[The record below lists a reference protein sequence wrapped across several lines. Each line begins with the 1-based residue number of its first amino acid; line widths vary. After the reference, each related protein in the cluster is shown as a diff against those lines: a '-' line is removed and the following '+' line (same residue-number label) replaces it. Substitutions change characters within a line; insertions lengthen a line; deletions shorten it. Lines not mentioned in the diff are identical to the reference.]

1 LITVIYK
8 QGGNMSTNY
17 ILISIR
23 IASVFSVLFFLTAC
37 NSDDNGRPNT
47 TTNITVIADLSN
59 VSSLIDSNHDVQAQ
73 LEYGESRK
81 RMIFTIEGTAEKT
94 IENYDLASI
103 NITVRLTVAVK
114 GIPVELA
121 TASRS
126 VNIQAGTLEII
137 NITKYQ
143 FLDTDG
149 DGISN
154 LIEITNNSDYDDINS
169 FPAKVNKPTSVS
181 ENYSIIRSK
190 ISELNYSP
198 SSKTYSISNTSG
210 AIYSVPKGISRT
222 LKQTSGVALYE
233 INTN

>member
-1 LITVIYK
+1 
-8 QGGNMSTNY
+8 MSLNY
-17 ILISIR
+17 ISMTKQT
-23 IASVFSVLFFLTAC
+23 ASLLSVLFFLTAC

-47 TTNITVIADLSN
+47 TTNIKVIADLPFN
-59 VSSLIDSNHDVQAQ
+59 VPSLIDSNHDVQAQ

-81 RMIFTIEGTAEKT
+81 KMRFTIDNTAEKT

-103 NITVRLTVAVK
+103 NINVRISVTVK
-114 GIPVELA
+114 GTPVEVA

-143 FLDTDG
+143 LLDTDG

-154 LIEITNNSDYDDINS
+154 LTEITNNSDYDDINS
-169 FPAKVNKPTSVS
+169 FPPEVFEPPIVS
-181 ENYSIIRSK
+181 KNYSIKRSK

-198 SSKTYSISNTSG
+198 SSKTYSISNTSR

-222 LKQTSGVALYE
+222 LKQSSGVALYE